1 MQQLHSEVLV
11 VGAGQAGAQLA
22 LSLRMGGFTGT
33 VTLIGA
39 EPDLPYERPPLSKEY
54 LVGDRPAE
62 RLAFRPAEFWTQ
74 RSIRLMLGQSVTA
87 VDARRHE
94 VTLASGATHRYG
106 RLVWAAGGA
115 PRALGVPGDILD
127 GVYAIRTRADVDRLR
142 AGLAEVQRVAIVGA
156 GYIGLEAAPA
166 LLKLGKQVSVLE
178 SHDRVLARVSGPQIS
193 RFYAAEH
200 RAHGV
205 DLQQSVR
212 IQGLEGRDGRVTH
225 IRFAD
230 GRPDLACQAVVV
242 AIGIEPAVAP
252 LQAAGARCS
261 NGVEVDGFCQT
272 SLADVFAIGD
282 CANHVNRYA
291 DGARLRLESVQNAIE
306 QAKVVANVLL
316 GKPQPYDALPWFWS
330 NQYDLKLQTAGLS
343 AGHDDTVLRGD
354 PADRSFSVLYL
365 RQGRVIAIDCV
376 NAPREFVQGKAAVQC
391 GLRARPAQLADA
403 NLPLKTLVD
412 AATQ

>member
-1 MQQLHSEVLV
+1 MHSDVLV

-22 LSLRMGGFTGT
+22 LSLRLGGYAGSI
-33 VTLIGA
+33 TLIGA

-54 LVGDRPAE
+54 LVGERPAE
-62 RLAFRPAEFWTQ
+62 RLAFRPAEFWAL
-74 RSIRLMLGQSVTA
+74 RDIRLMLGQTVTG
-87 VDARRHE
+87 VDAQRHE
-94 VTLASGATHRYG
+94 VTLASGATHRYEQ
-106 RLVWAAGGA
+106 LVWASGGQ
-115 PRALGVPGDILD
+115 PRGLGLPGEGLD

-142 AGLAEVQRVAIVGA
+142 AGLADVQRVAIIGA

-178 SHDRVLARVSGPQIS
+178 TQDRVLARMTGPQVS
-193 RFYAAEH
+193 QFYATEH

-205 DLQQSVR
+205 DLQLAVR
-212 IQGLEGRDGRVTH
+212 IERLAGRDGRLTGIH
-225 IRFAD
+225 FAQ
-230 GRPDLACQAVVV
+230 GRGELPCQAVVV

-261 NGVEVDGFCQT
+261 NGVEVDPFCQT
-272 SLADVFAIGD
+272 SLPDVYAIGD
-282 CANHVNRYA
+282 CANHANRYA
-291 DGARLRLESVQNAIE
+291 DGARVRLESVQNAIE
-306 QAKVVANVLL
+306 QAKVVAGVLL
-316 GKPQPYDALPWFWS
+316 GKPQAYDALPWFWS

-365 RQGRVIAIDCV
+365 RKGHVIAIDCV
-376 NAPREFVQGKAAVQC
+376 NAARDFVQGKAAVHC
-391 GLRARPAQLADA
+391 GLQASSAQLADA
-403 NLPLKTLVD
+403 SLPLKTWVD